1 MGLGCGVMENTC
13 PAVELQKLEFCLR
26 ECLNERPMFIMEYF
40 IITLD
45 LVGPDQSY
53 FNYMFLT
60 HHVNHHLLNNPD
72 LVLF

>member
-1 MGLGCGVMENTC
+1 
-13 PAVELQKLEFCLR
+13 
-26 ECLNERPMFIMEYF
+26 MFIMEYF